1 LVGLIFGDAMF
12 ENEENVDVTEERR
25 EQEEKQEEKNQEQ
38 QENQQDKEEMK
49 QEEKQEVKKSE
60 EEKQE
65 RKEKKPPRFVFNCIK
80 GCGKCCER
88 WDEVPVYISDIQ
100 RWIKDGSLNYVL
112 PFLQIKEINQFSVQ
126 LVLKRNKEENDTN
139 PSGCPLYDHENKI
152 CNLYYSMPI
161 HCSAYPLA
169 FNGQKYFLADKEEC
183 PGLGNG
189 KMTKEWLNTCKSRAQ
204 EHFNSQG
211 STMGVLSI
219 LYGLILGHI
228 MKKSQ
233 EAMEQLSEEDRKK
246 IDELLAK
253 SKSEKEEEKDTF
265 SEKNE

>member
-1 LVGLIFGDAMF
+1 MI

-25 EQEEKQEEKNQEQ
+25 EQEEKQEVKKEEQ
-38 QENQQDKEEMK
+38 QEKEQNKENK
-49 QEEKQEVKKSE
+49 EKIEKQTKKSE
-60 EEKQE
+60 KEEEQGKQE
-65 RKEKKPPRFVFNCIK
+65 SKEKRPQRFVFNCIK

-100 RWIKDGSLNYVL
+100 RWINDGSLNYVL
-112 PFLQIKEINQFSVQ
+112 PFLQIKEVNQFSVQ
-126 LVLKRNKEENDTN
+126 LVLKRNKKENDSN

-204 EHFNSQG
+204 EHYNSQG

-246 IDELLAK
+246 IDKLLAK
-253 SKSEKEEEKDTF
+253 SKKEKEENTSSEKD
-265 SEKNE
+265 E